1 MAGQSWTA
9 CDLEREKYPKKLA
22 SLQQDQRVGNGTNR
36 AVGFSGAAPG
46 EDYVSVHFHT
56 AS

>member
-9 CDLEREKYPKKLA
+9 CDWKREKYPKKLA

-36 AVGFSGAAPG
+36 AVGFSGAALG